1 MKIYICG
8 AHSCGKTTLA
18 HYISEKYG
26 LTMITE
32 VARQVLSENEFNLNS
47 LRTNLEI
54 VDSYQEQVFHRQL
67 TEEKKHQN
75 FVSDRSF
82 DNLAYAAQHSRI
94 LKKLLDSQE
103 LKDYINSLKERDVII
118 FFVRPSKA
126 TLKADGVRE
135 PLNWEGI
142 IAIDAMVKF
151 LLEMFELPYYQINME
166 NMQERTRMIDAV
178 LQIKRI

>member
-18 HYISEKYG
+18 HYISQTYN
-26 LTMITE
+26 LPMITE
-32 VARQVLSENEFNLNS
+32 VARQVLAENELSLNS
-47 LRTNLEI
+47 LRTDLNI
-54 VDSYQEQVFHRQL
+54 VDSYQQEIFQRQIK
-67 TEEKKHQN
+67 EELKYDS

-103 LKDYINSLKERDVII
+103 FKDYIQSLYSKDVII
-118 FFVRPSKA
+118 FFVRPSKV
-126 TLKADGVRE
+126 TLKDDGVRE
-135 PLNWEGI
+135 TLNWEGV

-151 LLEMFELPYYQINME
+151 LLEMFELPYFQINID
-166 NMQERTRMIDAV
+166 NMQERIRLVEAV
-178 LQIKRI
+178 LRIKG

>member
-32 VARQVLSENEFNLNS
+32 VARQVLSENEYNLNS
-47 LRTNLEI
+47 LRTNLDI

-67 TEEKKHQN
+67 SEEKKYQN

-94 LKKLLDSQE
+94 LKKLLDSQD
-103 LKDYINSLKERDVII
+103 LKDYVNSLKENNVVI

-135 PLNWEGI
+135 ALNWEGI

-166 NMQERTRMIDAV
+166 NMQERIRMIDTV
-178 LQIKRI
+178 LQFKRM